1 MNIGNKKLKID
12 NVGSKVRKYVFPEEI
27 TDEENIL
34 SPDPSPS
41 TNDQQVLVEGYDDI
55 KVRMSRCCV
64 PVPGDDILGFVTI
77 NKGISIHRSDCLNVN
92 IDNSKGERIVDVSWA
107 INTHT
112 GSIVW
117 VEIEAIDR
125 PYLLRDATIAIS
137 DNGGNILVA
146 KSLTNSKRIVS
157 LLFQVELSDNVQLES
172 ILSDSKDIE
181 NVFEA
186 KRVFP
191 GKGD

>member
-1 MNIGNKKLKID
+1 MYK
-12 NVGSKVRKYVFPEEI
+12 R
-27 TDEENIL
+27 
-34 SPDPSPS
+34 
-41 TNDQQVLVEGYDDI
+41 Q
-55 KVRMSRCCV
+55 
-64 PVPGDDILGFVTI
+64 
-77 NKGISIHRSDCLNVN
+77 HRSDCLNVK
-92 IDNSKGERIVDVSWA
+92 IDNSKGERIVDVSWG

-125 PYLLRDATIAIS
+125 PYLLRDATVAIS

-157 LLFQVELSDNVQLES
+157 LLFQIELSDNSQLET
-172 ILSDSKDIE
+172 IISDAKEIE
-181 NVFEA
+181 NVFDV

-191 GKGD
+191 GKRE